1 MNRVTPGRLTCVV
14 VAVLLPF
21 FLRGQVVYEPT
32 HRDVYNFLTRLA
44 NKGVLTFNDQI
55 RPVPRSTIEALL
67 TETEGKTDQL
77 SALER
82 QELAFFHREYG
93 HERLLRTDS
102 TLSEPSSR
110 FFKNDLARRFRL
122 YSYADETFKLQ
133 VNPIFGIAPNARDG
147 SLNYHQWAG
156 VYLHGYLGKHVGFS
170 FDYREQYEKGPTIDR
185 AKQFSPETGGV
196 LLTNEG
202 PISYGSVN
210 AVIGTSWKW
219 GSAALGKDFIE
230 WGYGE
235 SGKLVLSN
243 KAPSFPFLRLDLNP
257 VKWLRFNYFHAVLNS
272 RLVDSL
278 ALYPTNAINPGKPT
292 FSAPLR
298 SKYLVSHTFTFLPSP
313 KVSFSLGESIVYS
326 DRFQPVFLIPIVFF
340 RPADYDNS
348 GGNDRAASNSQFF
361 FGLNLRNVLP
371 KTQVYGTLFIDEIK
385 LRSLFDP
392 AKRRNQ
398 VGYQVGLSAVD
409 VPIRHLTATVE
420 YTRINPFVYD
430 NYLPAQVYQSNGYN
444 LGHWMGNNADQWYV
458 ALNYRFRRGLQSRA
472 YLMNIRKADLG
483 DYYWQNGNKPG
494 PQPDFLFGKNRRNLT
509 FFGGD
514 VRYELVH
521 DLFVKVDYLFQ
532 GEKYLEKKATRSFS
546 QVTVA
551 VNYGF

>member
-21 FLRGQVVYEPT
+21 VLRGQVVYEPT

-44 NKGVLTFNDQI
+44 NKGVLQFNDQI

-67 TETEGKTDQL
+67 TETDGKTDRL
-77 SALER
+77 TALER
-82 QELAFFHREYG
+82 QELSFFQREYG
-93 HERLLRTDS
+93 HERLLRSDS
-102 TLSEPSSR
+102 LPPGPGSR

-133 VNPIFGIAPNARDG
+133 VNPIFGVAPTIRDG
-147 SLNYHQWAG
+147 SGNYRQWAG
-156 VYLHGYLGKHVGFS
+156 VYLHGYLGKRVGFS
-170 FDYREQYEKGPTIDR
+170 FDYREHYEKGPTIDR
-185 AKQFSPETGGV
+185 TRQFTPQTGAN
-196 LLTNEG
+196 LFTNEG

-219 GSAALGKDFIE
+219 GSAAFGKDFLE

-235 SGKLVLSN
+235 SGKLVLSQ

-272 RLVDSL
+272 RLVDSS
-278 ALYPTNAINPGKPT
+278 AMYPTSTINPTKT
-292 FSAPLR
+292 LFSAPLR
-298 SKYLVSHTFTFLPSP
+298 SKYLVSHTLTLLPSP

-326 DRFQPVFLIPIVFF
+326 DRFQPAFLIPFLFF
-340 RPADYDNS
+340 RPADFDNS

-371 KTQVYGTLFIDEIK
+371 NTQVYGTLFVDEIK
-385 LRSLFDP
+385 LRSLLDP

-398 VGYQVGLSAVD
+398 LGYQVGLSAVD
-409 VPIRHLTATVE
+409 LPIRHLTATLE

-444 LGHWMGNNADQWYV
+444 LGHWMGNNADQWFFSI
-458 ALNYRFRRGLQSRA
+458 NYRLLRGLQSRA
-472 YLMNIRKADLG
+472 YLMNIRKADLV
-483 DYYWQNGNKPG
+483 DYLWQNGNKPG
-494 PQPDFLFGKNRRNLT
+494 PQPDFLFGKNRRNVTL
-509 FFGGD
+509 FGWD
-514 VRYELVH
+514 VRYEMLH
-521 DLFVKVDYLFQ
+521 DLFVKVDYLVQ
-532 GEKYLEKKATRSFS
+532 REQYLEKATTRSWN
-546 QVTVA
+546 QVTFA